1 MSTSGKQRVL
11 SGMRPTGQLHL
22 GHYHGVLKNWLELQ
36 QEYECF
42 FFVADWHALT
52 TEYEDPSI
60 IEKSVWD
67 MVIDWLAVGVNPG
80 SAKLFIQSRVPEHAE
95 LHLLL
100 SMSTPLSWLE
110 RVPSYKDQ
118 QEKLSNKD
126 LTTYGFLGYPL
137 LQTADI
143 IIYKAGHVPVG
154 EDQVSHVELAREV
167 VRRFNHLYG
176 KEHDF
181 ESKVEAAI
189 KKMGK
194 KNARLYYD
202 LRRSYQEQGE
212 GLALE
217 KARALLESQ
226 QNISIGDRER
236 LSGYLDGS
244 GKAIFPEPQA
254 LLTPASKMMGLDGQK
269 MSKSY
274 GNTISLRENPSVVDE
289 KIKTM
294 PTDPARVRR
303 TDPGEPDKC
312 PVWNLHQVYSDED
325 LKNWVVDGCT
335 SAKIG
340 CLDCKKPLID
350 AILKEQQPIRE
361 RANEYMNDPETVR
374 GIIADGCEAARD
386 VARET
391 LEEVRDAMGLIY
403 R

>member
-1 MSTSGKQRVL
+1 
-11 SGMRPTGQLHL
+11 
-22 GHYHGVLKNWLELQ
+22 
-36 QEYECF
+36 
-42 FFVADWHALT
+42 
-52 TEYEDPSI
+52 
-60 IEKSVWD
+60 
-67 MVIDWLAVGVNPG
+67 
-80 SAKLFIQSRVPEHAE
+80 
-95 LHLLL
+95 
-100 SMSTPLSWLE
+100 
-110 RVPSYKDQ
+110 
-118 QEKLSNKD
+118 
-126 LTTYGFLGYPL
+126 
-137 LQTADI
+137 
-143 IIYKAGHVPVG
+143 
-154 EDQVSHVELAREV
+154 
-167 VRRFNHLYG
+167 
-176 KEHDF
+176 
-181 ESKVEAAI
+181 
-189 KKMGK
+189 
-194 KNARLYYD
+194 
-202 LRRSYQEQGE
+202 
-212 GLALE
+212 
-217 KARALLESQ
+217 
-226 QNISIGDRER
+226 
-236 LSGYLDGS
+236 
-244 GKAIFPEPQA
+244 
-254 LLTPASKMMGLDGQK
+254 MGLDGQK